1 MIKAHTILQCSEF
14 WWFFV
19 HLYYNRH
26 ENVTTVGK
34 NTSKRLFTQ
43 SSMNRCLFL
52 GMVGDHIR
60 SSIIFKCACSRIEK
74 REGKKVQQQ
83 INTKKINVWVYRF
96 YHTQI
101 KKKKK
106 AFGKHSTSSPIKNNI
121 GSSEFR
127 NIR

>member
-52 GMVGDHIR
+52 GMVGDHIS

-83 INTKKINVWVYRF
+83 INTKKNQRLGIQILS
-96 YHTQI
+96 HTD
-101 KKKKK
+101 KKKEK
-106 AFGKHSTSSPIKNNI
+106 SIW
-121 GSSEFR
+121 
-127 NIR
+127 